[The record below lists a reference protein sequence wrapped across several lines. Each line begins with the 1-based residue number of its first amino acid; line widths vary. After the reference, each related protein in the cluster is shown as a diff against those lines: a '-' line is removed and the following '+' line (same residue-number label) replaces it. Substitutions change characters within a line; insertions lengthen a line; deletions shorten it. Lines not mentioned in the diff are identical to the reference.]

1 MTLAQ
6 EKCVPCAK
14 GKGKLEVREA
24 EDLLKDMPNWV
35 IEQPN
40 LVRRVNFKNFV
51 EALAYVNKLGELA
64 EKEGHHPD
72 IRFGWGY
79 VEIEL
84 TTHDAGGITRNDFIM
99 AAKIDTLK

>member
-1 MTLAQ
+1 MSLAQ
-6 EKCVPCAK
+6 EKCVPCVK
-14 GKGKLEVREA
+14 GEGKLDVREA
-24 EDLLKDMPNWV
+24 EDLLKNLPNWV
-35 IEQPN
+35 IEQSN
-40 LVRRVNFKNFV
+40 LVRRINFKNFV

-79 VEIEL
+79 VELEL

-99 AAKIDTLK
+99 AAKIDTLQ